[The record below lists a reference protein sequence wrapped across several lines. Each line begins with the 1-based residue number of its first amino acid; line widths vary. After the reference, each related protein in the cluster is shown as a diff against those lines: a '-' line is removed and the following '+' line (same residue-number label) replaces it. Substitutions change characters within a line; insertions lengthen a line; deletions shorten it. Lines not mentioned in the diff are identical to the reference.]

1 MENFYTFDQLQ
12 AKAHDLSIESAKA
25 GEMLKAA
32 LMQQVS
38 NCLAHEE
45 NQEASFSAVRA
56 VIEWKKAI
64 EQAVD
69 SLTVELEDT
78 NPELFADETFIA

>member
-12 AKAHDLSIESAKA
+12 AKAHVISLESAKA
-25 GEMLKAA
+25 GEMFKAA

-38 NCLAHEE
+38 STLAHEN
-45 NQEASFSAVRA
+45 NQEATFGAVRA
-56 VIEWKKAI
+56 ILEWKKAI
-64 EQAVD
+64 EGAID

-78 NPELFADETFIA
+78 SPEAFAEETFVH